1 MEVLK
6 RRRQGYRLGST
17 IKYSEFYNLHP
28 VVQLF
33 YFAGIVAFSVM
44 FNSPIYLATI
54 FWSVLVL
61 GLVYEFPMKVL
72 KLVGFYV
79 LIGIVIVAANAISSQ
94 RGTNVLFEY
103 WDSFVTVESIVFG
116 ILSAAALVSIM
127 IMFIS
132 FNKIVVQD
140 RFLFIFSKVF
150 PTIAFILMMTL
161 RWIPYLKRLTTEIT
175 GVRKIQ
181 GMGAK
186 TIGGTVFAY
195 GAESSMASAES
206 MKSRGY
212 GTAGQKRTFY
222 FNYKFKKTD
231 LIFLLVELF
240 LIALNIIFLVSGFG
254 NVEIYKNFS
263 TQKLFSINILTYAP
277 LMLFCLI
284 PYVQF
289 FQTIAKGKR

>member
-1 MEVLK
+1 
-6 RRRQGYRLGST
+6 
-17 IKYSEFYNLHP
+17 
-28 VVQLF
+28 
-33 YFAGIVAFSVM
+33 
-44 FNSPIYLATI
+44 
-54 FWSVLVL
+54 VL
-61 GLVYEFPMKVL
+61 GLIYEFPVKVL

-103 WDSFVTVESIVFG
+103 RDSYVTVESIVFG
-116 ILSAAALVSIM
+116 ILSAAALISIM

-132 FNKIVVQD
+132 FNKIVTQD

-161 RWIPYLKRLTTEIT
+161 RWIPYLKRLATEVT
-175 GVRKIQ
+175 GIRKIQ
-181 GMGAK
+181 GMGGK
-186 TIGGTVFAY
+186 TIGSTVFAY
-195 GAESSMASAES
+195 GAESSMMAAES

-222 FNYKFKKTD
+222 FNYKFKKAD
-231 LIFLLVELF
+231 AIFLIVELI
-240 LIALNIIFLVSGFG
+240 LIAANIIFFASGFG
-254 NVEIYKNFS
+254 SVEIYKNFNE
-263 TQKLFSINILTYAP
+263 QKLFAINIFAFIP

-289 FQTIAKGKR
+289 IQTLAKGKR